1 MNNIDSAFT
10 VLHSWAIRRAR
21 GCICIPSLWKEMT
34 WRVACIRFQF
44 CQECH
49 GFLVTWDHHILL
61 GTLMLS
67 SWGRVNNLSHSLCAQ
82 CSPRYGPMRNCTYSY
97 LRSSRILNLGNMKP
111 PCGNFAKIRILERL
125 CTNLAFFSPQV
136 FQESSHRFR

>member
-1 MNNIDSAFT
+1 
-10 VLHSWAIRRAR
+10 
-21 GCICIPSLWKEMT
+21 MT
-34 WRVACIRFQF
+34 RRVACIRFQF

-111 PCGNFAKIRILERL
+111 LCGNFAKIRILERL
-125 CTNLAFFSPQV
+125 CTNLAFFSTRR
-136 FQESSHRFR
+136 SSRKAATDLDRFPLSFLRAFKKGRKGTGYYSTLV